1 MITRKIKQFITK
13 NYNKEKDAYC
23 WYNTEKKLSEDDI
36 SNLKDYEISLIIA
49 IIILC

>member
-23 WYNTEKKLSEDDI
+23 WYNTEKNYQKMI
-36 SNLKDYEISLIIA
+36 
-49 IIILC
+49 